1 MPELIPEPGL
11 VIPYAYLWRREHEAG
26 EESGRKTRPCL
37 VVIVSRSAGAAA
49 PRVAVAPI
57 TTASPAAE
65 RAAVLI
71 PTRVKAHLGL
81 DARPS
86 WVICDEYN
94 AFDWPGVDR
103 GLTPMGEP
111 AFGFVPDALTERVRE
126 EMRQARARG
135 ALKSTP
141 RSSE

>member
-37 VVIVSRSAGAAA
+37 VVIVMRREGAPT

-57 TTASPAAE
+57 TTGSPSVA
-65 RAAVLI
+65 RAAVSI
-71 PTRVKAHLGL
+71 PARVKVHLGL

-86 WVICDEYN
+86 WVLCDEYN

-103 GLTPMGEP
+103 GLTPMGDP
-111 AFGFVPDALTERVRE
+111 AFGFVPDVLTERVRE

-135 ALKSTP
+135 ALKPTS
-141 RSSE
+141 RSS